1 MRFIGM
7 LFIWLGGVL
16 LLYTDLQ
23 EPIRIVSEY
32 MESKAKPEGMSA
44 LSWIQMFAR
53 PLFVFGVI
61 CAVGMPKLGAK
72 KKGKKKGKPKAP
84 AKVSDKSTAKP
95 SS

>member
-1 MRFIGM
+1 M

-23 EPIRIVSEY
+23 EPIRIVLEY
-32 MESKAKPEGMSA
+32 MESKTKPEGIDAMA
-44 LSWIQMFAR
+44 WIQMFAR

-61 CAVGMPKLGAK
+61 CAVGMPKLGGK
-72 KKGKKKGKPKAP
+72 NKGKKKP
-84 AKVSDKSTAKP
+84 AAKKGDKSPAKP

>member
-32 MESKAKPEGMSA
+32 MESKVKPDGMSA
-44 LSWIQMFAR
+44 LSWIQLFAR

-72 KKGKKKGKPKAP
+72 KGKNGKKKPS
-84 AKVSDKSTAKP
+84 AKKGDKTPAKP

>member
-1 MRFIGM
+1 M

-16 LLYTDLQ
+16 LLYADLQ

-32 MESKAKPEGMSA
+32 MDSKTKPEGIDTFA
-44 LSWIQMFAR
+44 WIQMFAR

-72 KKGKKKGKPKAP
+72 KKPKKKP
-84 AKVSDKSTAKP
+84 AAKKGDKSAAKP

>member
-1 MRFIGM
+1 M

-32 MESKAKPEGMSA
+32 MESKVKPDGMDTLA
-44 LSWIQMFAR
+44 WIQMFAR

-61 CAVGMPKLGAK
+61 CAVGMPKLSGKNGKSGKKPAAK
-72 KKGKKKGKPKAP
+72 KG
-84 AKVSDKSTAKP
+84 DKTPAKP